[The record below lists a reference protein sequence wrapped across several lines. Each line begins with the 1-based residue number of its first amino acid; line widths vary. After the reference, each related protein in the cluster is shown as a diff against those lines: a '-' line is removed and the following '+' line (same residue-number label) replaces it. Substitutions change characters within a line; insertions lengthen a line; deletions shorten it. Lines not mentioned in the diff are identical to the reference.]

1 MKLVENLS
9 DVIKNV
15 NLLDAKVTH
24 NAEVTVD
31 ALNHAAKTLELHG
44 KVLENHKKSIVRI
57 IKGHNALC
65 IGVLCFG
72 GLILWNAFDIAKL
85 QKENRDLKKRVDVL
99 EFEKVIRN
107 EAKAYGEKEE

>member
-24 NAEVTVD
+24 NAEVTVEG
-31 ALNHAAKTLELHG
+31 LNHAMKALEFHG

-57 IKGHNALC
+57 IKSHNALC

-85 QKENRDLKKRVDVL
+85 QKENRILRNRMDAMDV
-99 EFEKVIRN
+99 
-107 EAKAYGEKEE
+107 AKACEEYEKKEE